1 MATTFSTAKVKA
13 VRKALLNIELSIIN
27 EFQEK
32 HGLEDYSLQELAEYL
47 IDNGDCGLKADITD
61 TLEKEFIKFADKHSL
76 WCNPNIAKRV
86 NESTNDFL
94 MEDWSDIWDDIL
106 NCDYIENVVYVVT
119 EEMDGDKWERDKCFD
134 ICSSWDK
141 AVESFNES
149 KENAFDS
156 MSGRCDED
164 EIEVEADNGT
174 HYMIEFNY
182 YEYWYEVM
190 IEKKEVR

>member
-1 MATTFSTAKVKA
+1 MESLGTAKIKA
-13 VRKALLNIELSIIN
+13 VRKALLNIELNIIN

-76 WCNPNIAKRV
+76 WYNPNIVKRV

-94 MEDWSDIWDDIL
+94 MDCWEDIWDDIL
-106 NCDYIENVVYVVT
+106 NCDYIENVMYVVT
-119 EEMDGDKWERDKCFD
+119 EEMEGTKWERNMNFD
-134 ICSSWDK
+134 ICSTWSK

-149 KENAFDS
+149 KENAIDS
-156 MSGRCDED
+156 MNGRCDAD
-164 EIEVEADNGT
+164 EINVEVDNVSHFLTEA
-174 HYMIEFNY
+174 NY